1 MMLTTF
7 KQSEK
12 KKGFHLR
19 SNSHSTREGERVRGV
34 LLKEFRMSNRS
45 ECVYIRDSSKPAWQ
59 SVFHVSLFLSVVGSV
74 DI

>member
-34 LLKEFRMSNRS
+34 LLKGIQNE
-45 ECVYIRDSSKPAWQ
+45 
-59 SVFHVSLFLSVVGSV
+59 
-74 DI
+74 